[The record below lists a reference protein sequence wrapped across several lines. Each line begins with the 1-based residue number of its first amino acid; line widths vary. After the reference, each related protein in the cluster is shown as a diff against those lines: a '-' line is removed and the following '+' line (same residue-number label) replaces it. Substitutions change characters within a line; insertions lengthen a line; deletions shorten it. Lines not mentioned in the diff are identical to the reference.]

1 LPRPRA
7 HTAPHGRSCWC
18 AAWTIAV
25 LVAASASASVYLYT
39 SVDVGRFGPLPDM
52 YDPTWALPGKRVSA
66 LAETVANRTVR
77 RRVGGRAVYPQN
89 TGGQRRCARAA
100 ARLTD
105 AYLARAPATGSTPAA
120 SRFSY

>member
-1 LPRPRA
+1 MPRPRA

-52 YDPTWALPGKRVSA
+52 YDPTWALPGKRASA
-66 LAETVANRTVR
+66 LAETVATGLSTAGLVVALCTRT
-77 RRVGGRAVYPQN
+77 
-89 TGGQRRCARAA
+89 
-100 ARLTD
+100 
-105 AYLARAPATGSTPAA
+105 TPAVKDDEHEQQRV
-120 SRFSY
+120 SPTPT